1 MAVPKRK
8 TSQSRKGMRRSH
20 DGLTLP
26 PIIRCSRCNAF
37 MERHTVCGEC
47 GYYRGK
53 PVVAV
58 DEGV

>member
-20 DGLTLP
+20 HKLTLP
-26 PIIRCSRCNAF
+26 TIIRCSRCNNRI
-37 MERHTVCGEC
+37 ERHTICGEC

-58 DEGV
+58 DEGI